1 LVRKTTLHII
11 IGYSSTIRIIPV
23 GVSSSDIS
31 GEDFLLPRSGLKAAI
46 PQKNCT
52 VKRDFSSG
60 EGP

>member
-1 LVRKTTLHII
+1 VRKTTLHII

-46 PQKNCT
+46 PQKIAQ
-52 VKRDFSSG
+52 
-60 EGP
+60 